1 MKLIDNSK
9 KGVRNMFR
17 NFLQIET
24 NNTNI
29 FNLYKNKTEQIQ
41 LYGTRINNI
50 FNMYSNQKIDDTS
63 IILIENKKYKIL
75 HRQYFQSQ
83 LRLQHL

>member
-1 MKLIDNSK
+1 MKLIDNFK

-41 LYGTRINNI
+41 LYG
-50 FNMYSNQKIDDTS
+50 
-63 IILIENKKYKIL
+63 NKL
-75 HRQYFQSQ
+75 
-83 LRLQHL
+83 